1 MRPGVEVTELASG
14 LRVASEF
21 RPDVHGVAL
30 GTWIRVGSRDEDT
43 HDAGVS
49 HLLEHLLFRGTA
61 RYDALTIAE
70 AFDRFGSDL
79 SASTSREETDLNA
92 RVLAEHLPEAID
104 IVGSMVAC
112 PEFND
117 LEAEREVVL
126 EELALYDDTP
136 DDLVHDMLGEA
147 LFPDQAVGRP
157 IAGTTETVTA
167 LDEPMVRAHHARHYT
182 GDQVVLAVAGPVRH
196 AELLQLVEQSFG
208 GLGRGTVCD
217 RSDARAAR
225 GAIAFTER
233 ETEQTHIAVGGLGI
247 GRKDERRF
255 ALAVLDQIL
264 GGGAASR
271 LWQEIREQRGLVYSV
286 YSYVSYFEEAGQ
298 VGLALGTRPEN
309 LEEALTIAGTEIGEL
324 AAGRFRDGE
333 IERARDNLKA
343 RLLLNMD
350 STGARMSRL
359 GRSLISDIPLMGD
372 SEVAR
377 RIDAVTATDVR
388 DLMVELFA
396 PDALCVAGIGSDRAA
411 FDRALDAFRQPVGG
425 AA

>member
-21 RPDVHGVAL
+21 RPDVHGVAF
-30 GTWIRVGSRDEDT
+30 GTWIRVGSRDEDV

-61 RYDALTIAE
+61 RHDALSIAE

-104 IVGSMVAC
+104 IVGSMVAT
-112 PEFND
+112 PQFND

-126 EELALYDDTP
+126 EELALYEDTP
-136 DDLVHDMLGEA
+136 DDLVHDILGLT
-147 LFPDQAVGRP
+147 LFPDQAIGRP
-157 IAGTTETVTA
+157 IAGTAASVEG
-167 LDEPMVRAHHARHYT
+167 LDDPLIRAHHARHYT
-182 GDQVVLAVAGPVRH
+182 GDQIVVAVAGPVEH
-196 AELLQLVEQSFG
+196 QQLLELVERSFA
-208 GLGRGTVCD
+208 GLGRGTVHD
-217 RSDARAAR
+217 RIDGRAAR

-233 ETEQTHIAVGGLGI
+233 DTEQTHIAIGGAGI

-271 LWQEIREQRGLVYSV
+271 FWQEIREQRGLVYSV
-286 YSYVSYFEEAGQ
+286 YSYVSYFEETGQ

-309 LEEALTIAGTEIGEL
+309 LEEALTIASAEIADL
-324 AAGRFRDGE
+324 SAGNFRDGE

-350 STGARMSRL
+350 STVARMSRL
-359 GRSLISDIPLMGD
+359 GRSLVSDIPLMD
-372 SEVAR
+372 DAEVAR
-377 RIDAVTATDVR
+377 RIDAVTADDVCGLMR
-388 DLMVELFA
+388 DLFA
-396 PDALCVAGIGSDRAA
+396 PEGLCVSGIGSDRAA
-411 FDRALDAFRQPVGG
+411 FDRAMEAFREPVAGV
-425 AA
+425 A

>member
-1 MRPGVEVTELASG
+1 MRPGVEVSELASG

-30 GTWIRVGSRDEDT
+30 GSWIRVGSRDEDT

-79 SASTSREETDLNA
+79 AASTSREETDLNA

-104 IVGSMVAC
+104 IIGSMVAS

-117 LEAEREVVL
+117 LEPEREVVL
-126 EELALYDDTP
+126 EELALYEDTP
-136 DDLVHDMLGEA
+136 DDLVHDILGLT
-147 LFPDQAVGRP
+147 LFPDQAIGRP
-157 IAGTTETVTA
+157 IAGTASSVAA
-167 LDEPMVRAHHARHYT
+167 LDEELIRAHHARHYT
-182 GDQVVLAVAGPVRH
+182 GDQVVVAVAGPVEH
-196 AELLQLVEQSFG
+196 AHVLELVEQSFI
-208 GLGRGTVCD
+208 GLGRGVAQD
-217 RSDARAAR
+217 RSDAVAAK
-225 GAIAFTER
+225 GAVAFTDR
-233 ETEQTHIAVGGLGI
+233 DTEQTHLAIGGAGI

-255 ALAVLDQIL
+255 ALALLDQIL

-271 LWQEIREQRGLVYSV
+271 FWQEIREQRGLVYSV
-286 YSYVSYFEEAGQ
+286 YSYVSYFEESGQ

-309 LEEALTIAGTEIGEL
+309 LEEALSIASAEIADLSVGN
-324 AAGRFRDGE
+324 FRDGE

-350 STGARMSRL
+350 STVARMSRL
-359 GRSLISDIPLMGD
+359 GRSLISDIPLMD
-372 SEVAR
+372 DAEVAR
-377 RIDAVTATDVR
+377 RIDAVTASDVR
-388 DLMVELFA
+388 DLMVELYA
-396 PDALCVAGIGSDRAA
+396 PESLCVSGIGSDRAA
-411 FDRALDAFRQPVGG
+411 FDRAMDAFRQPVGG
-425 AA
+425 LA

>member
-30 GTWIRVGSRDEDT
+30 GSWIRVGSRDEDT

-61 RYDALTIAE
+61 RHDALTIAE

-79 SASTSREETDLNA
+79 AASTSREETDLNA
-92 RVLAEHLPEAID
+92 RVLAEHLSEAID
-104 IVGSMVAC
+104 IVGSMVSC

-117 LEAEREVVL
+117 IEPEREVVL

-136 DDLVHDMLGEA
+136 DDLVHDILGET
-147 LFPDQAVGRP
+147 LFPDQAIGRP
-157 IAGTTETVTA
+157 IAGTAASVEG
-167 LDEPMVRAHHARHYT
+167 LDESMIRAHHARHYT
-182 GDQVVLAVAGPVRH
+182 GDQVVVAVAGPIEH
-196 AELLQLVEQSFG
+196 AAVLDMVEASFT
-208 GLGRGTVCD
+208 GLGRGVVHD
-217 RSDARAAR
+217 RSDAVAAK
-225 GAIAFTER
+225 GEIAFTER
-233 ETEQTHIAVGGLGI
+233 DTEQTHIAIGGAGI

-271 LWQEIREQRGLVYSV
+271 FWQEIREQRGLVYSV
-286 YSYVSYFEEAGQ
+286 YTYVSYFEESGQ
-298 VGLALGTRPEN
+298 IGLALGTRPEN
-309 LEEALTIAGTEIGEL
+309 LEEALSVAATEIL
-324 AAGRFRDGE
+324 DLSAGGFRPGE

-350 STGARMSRL
+350 STVARMSRL
-359 GRSLISDIPLMGD
+359 GRSLISDIPLMD
-372 SEVAR
+372 DAEVAR
-377 RIDAVTATDVR
+377 RIDAVTADDVQS
-388 DLMVELFA
+388 LMRELYA
-396 PDALCVAGIGSDRAA
+396 PEVLCVSGIGSDRAA
-411 FDRALDAFRQPVGG
+411 FDRAMDAFRQPVGG